1 MSAAPEIIEKKR
13 EKQKED
19 NDAKVEILTNM
30 KLFLTEKVKQAEEK
44 LATNMQDINV
54 LKEMLKIEK

>member
-1 MSAAPEIIEKKR
+1 
-13 EKQKED
+13 
-19 NDAKVEILTNM
+19 M